1 MKAPKDFEKKRL
13 NTSNVEEYLKKKFNT
28 EDVQQISSKVL
39 PITPLLQ
46 NDYGE
51 AGDCT
56 LTSITTCINYYRA
69 GQSAIQEIYDYVE
82 KVAKKWGYNGNI
94 GTFPLFIQ
102 YIYNKVL
109 KKFPCVKKKTAQ
121 RYFKNVGFNFNTIKN
136 TINKSTPIVLS
147 INNDGRN
154 YYKNHSITIIGYKVF
169 KVNKQTVNMLV
180 VYDNWYANEAY
191 VDFDA
196 LPVIASINY

>member
-13 NTSNVEEYLKKKFNT
+13 NSTNVEEYLKKKFNT

-39 PITPLLQ
+39 HITPLLQ

-56 LTSITTCINYYRA
+56 LTSITTCVNYYRA

-102 YIYNKVL
+102 CIYNEVL
-109 KKFPCVKKKTAQ
+109 KKFPCVKQKAAQ
-121 RYFKNVGFNFNTIKN
+121 RYFKNVGFNFNAIKN
-136 TINKSTPIVLS
+136 IINKSTPIVLS

-169 KVNKQTVNMLV
+169 KVNKRTVNMLV
-180 VYDNWYANEAY
+180 VYDNWYASESY
-191 VDFDA
+191 VDWDA
-196 LPVIASINY
+196 LPIIASINY

>member
-13 NTSNVEEYLKKKFNT
+13 NATNVEEYLKKKFNT

-39 PITPLLQ
+39 HIIPLLQ
-46 NDYGE
+46 NNYGE

-56 LTSITTCINYYRA
+56 LTSITTCVNYYKE
-69 GQSAIQEIYDYVE
+69 GQSTIQEIYDYVE

-102 YIYNKVL
+102 RIYNEVL
-109 KKFPCVKKKTAQ
+109 KKFPCTKKRTAQ
-121 RYFKNVGFNFNTIKN
+121 RYFKNVGFNFNAIKN
-136 TINKSTPIVLS
+136 IINKSTPIVLS

-154 YYKNHSITIIGYKVF
+154 YYKNHSITIVGYKVF
-169 KVNKQTVNMLV
+169 KVNKRTVNMLV
-180 VYDNWYANEAY
+180 VYDNWYASESY
-191 VDFDA
+191 VDWDA
-196 LPVIASINY
+196 LPIIASINY

>member
-13 NTSNVEEYLKKKFNT
+13 NSTNVEEYLKKKFNT
-28 EDVQQISSKVL
+28 ENVEQISSKVL
-39 PITPLLQ
+39 NIIPLLQ
-46 NDYGE
+46 NNYGE

-56 LTSITTCINYYRA
+56 LTSITTCVNYYKA
-69 GQSAIQEIYDYVE
+69 GQTTIQEIYDYVE

-102 YIYNKVL
+102 RIYNEVL
-109 KKFPCVKKKTAQ
+109 KKFPCTKKRTAQ
-121 RYFKNVGFNFNTIKN
+121 RYLKNVGFNFNTIKN

-154 YYKNHSITIIGYKVF
+154 YYKNHSITIIGYKMF
-169 KVNKQTVNMLV
+169 KVNKRTVNMLV
-180 VYDNWYANEAY
+180 VYDNWYASESY
-191 VDFDA
+191 VDWDA
-196 LPVIASINY
+196 LPIIASINY